1 VLKRFVSFVPCL
13 LRRVRHRK
21 IAALSTFGKRPSAGS
36 GRPEPVEGRI
46 SFTNSD
52 VSRFTFHEQR
62 GLVLL
67 ATFAFAGF
75 VACDRTPEQAS
86 EAKKAV
92 VADRSGVL
100 HLTSEELARTVI
112 EVTPVARGQSL
123 VPREFPATVQANENE
138 LAEVT
143 TLIRGRVVKVH
154 VDAGQDVKKDT
165 LLAMLHSTD
174 LGLAEGGYLKSAAKL
189 HEAKLAYERAKDLHE
204 QKVVSLAEL
213 QRREATM
220 KTAQTE
226 AREARNR
233 LELLG
238 VPRQEVERLD
248 REDTIKADVSLRAPF
263 DGRVIMRNITIG
275 EVVEAQQKL
284 FTVADLSDVWVV
296 GNVPEKDV
304 QFIRKDQKVNVI
316 VSAYP
321 HAIVPGTITY
331 IGDVLDPATRTM
343 RLRVTVLNPDRLL
356 KPEMFAT
363 VLVYASPTPDALTVP
378 LEAVQNGPTGTM
390 VFVQRGT
397 NDFEVRAVKVGSEQ
411 GEVVT
416 VLEGVSAGEQ
426 VVTKGSFVLKSE
438 MERHKIEPAP

>member
-1 VLKRFVSFVPCL
+1 MDICVETQWSRVKSIRQGTGILAVGLAACIFVGF
-13 LRRVRHRK
+13 
-21 IAALSTFGKRPSAGS
+21 AAC
-36 GRPEPVEGRI
+36 E
-46 SFTNSD
+46 
-52 VSRFTFHEQR
+52 
-62 GLVLL
+62 
-67 ATFAFAGF
+67 
-75 VACDRTPEQAS
+75 RTPDQTS

-92 VADRSGVL
+92 VADRPGVL

-112 EVTPVARGQSL
+112 EVAPVAQGELR
-123 VPREFPATVQANENE
+123 VPREFPATVQANANQ

-143 TLIRGRVVKVH
+143 ALIRGRVVKVH
-154 VDAGQDVKKDT
+154 VDVGQDVKKDA

-174 LGLAEGGYLKSAAKL
+174 LGVAEGAYLKAAAKL
-189 HEAKLAYERAKDLHE
+189 YEAKLAYERARGLNE

-213 QRREATM
+213 QRREAAM
-220 KTAQTE
+220 KTAQAE

-238 VPRQEVERLD
+238 VPRQEIERLD
-248 REDTIKADVSLRAPF
+248 REDTIKADVLLRAPF
-263 DGRVIMRNITIG
+263 DGRVIMRNITRG
-275 EVVEAQQKL
+275 EVVETQQKL

-356 KPEMFAT
+356 KPEMFAA

-378 LEAVQNGPTGTM
+378 LEAVQNGLTGTM
-390 VFVQRGT
+390 VFVRRGT
-397 NDFEVRAVKVGSEQ
+397 NDFEVRTVKVGSEQ

-416 VLEGVSAGEQ
+416 VLEGVSVGEQ
-426 VVTKGSFVLKSE
+426 VVTKGSFMLKSE
-438 MERHKIEPAP
+438 MERHKIEPIL